1 MKQLKAFVG
10 FITKYDLLSLLWAAI
25 LAACTV
31 KFFMDKSYLLGAN
44 AICITV
50 LFLTIWAKNQELRV
64 LRQQLKDD
72 KKDQQRQSQD
82 EKLPHGESPSWE
94 NKLVRALS
102 TEDMDEAAKE
112 YSLFIPSVVY
122 FDLSKGGQE
131 LWKKEIRDAF
141 LNGIQWQKA
150 RFLDTLWHDA
160 SKEKPRFRETIIVK
174 RHGRIVDLKMIL
186 EMDKYDM
193 TGWEYCYLS
202 DILPP
207 EKGGD

>member
-10 FITKYDLLSLLWAAI
+10 FIAKYDLLSLLWAAL

-44 AICITV
+44 ALAITTM
-50 LFLTIWAKNQELRV
+50 FLVIWAKNQELRA

-72 KKDQQRQSQD
+72 KKDD
-82 EKLPHGESPSWE
+82 
-94 NKLVRALS
+94 
-102 TEDMDEAAKE
+102 
-112 YSLFIPSVVY
+112 
-122 FDLSKGGQE
+122 
-131 LWKKEIRDAF
+131 
-141 LNGIQWQKA
+141 QKA
-150 RFLDTLWHDA
+150 RFIDNLWHDA

-186 EMDKYDM
+186 EMDKYNM
-193 TGWEYCYLS
+193 EGWEYCYLS

>member
-10 FITKYDLLSLLWAAI
+10 FITKYDLLSLLWAAL

-44 AICITV
+44 ALAITAM
-50 LFLTIWAKNQELRV
+50 FLVIWAKNQELRA

-72 KKDQQRQSQD
+72 KKDD
-82 EKLPHGESPSWE
+82 
-94 NKLVRALS
+94 
-102 TEDMDEAAKE
+102 
-112 YSLFIPSVVY
+112 
-122 FDLSKGGQE
+122 
-131 LWKKEIRDAF
+131 
-141 LNGIQWQKA
+141 QKA
-150 RFLDTLWHDA
+150 RFIDNLWHDA

-186 EMDKYDM
+186 EMDKYNM

-207 EKGGD
+207 EKGGE

>member
-10 FITKYDLLSLLWAAI
+10 FIAKYDLLSLLWAAI

-50 LFLTIWAKNQELRV
+50 LFLTIWVKNQELRV

-72 KKDQQRQSQD
+72 KKDD
-82 EKLPHGESPSWE
+82 
-94 NKLVRALS
+94 
-102 TEDMDEAAKE
+102 
-112 YSLFIPSVVY
+112 
-122 FDLSKGGQE
+122 
-131 LWKKEIRDAF
+131 
-141 LNGIQWQKA
+141 QKA
-150 RFLDTLWHDA
+150 RFIDNLWHDA

-186 EMDKYDM
+186 EMDKYNM
-193 TGWEYCYLS
+193 EGWEYCYLS

>member
-10 FITKYDLLSLLWAAI
+10 FIAKYDLLSLLWAAL

-44 AICITV
+44 ALAITAM
-50 LFLTIWAKNQELRV
+50 FLVIWAKNQELRA

-72 KKDQQRQSQD
+72 KKDD
-82 EKLPHGESPSWE
+82 
-94 NKLVRALS
+94 
-102 TEDMDEAAKE
+102 
-112 YSLFIPSVVY
+112 
-122 FDLSKGGQE
+122 
-131 LWKKEIRDAF
+131 
-141 LNGIQWQKA
+141 QKA
-150 RFLDTLWHDA
+150 RFIDNLWHDA

-174 RHGRIVDLKMIL
+174 KRNRIVDLKLIL

>member
-10 FITKYDLLSLLWAAI
+10 FITKYDLLSLLWAAL

-44 AICITV
+44 ALAITAM
-50 LFLTIWAKNQELRV
+50 FLVIWVKNQELRA

-72 KKDQQRQSQD
+72 KKDD
-82 EKLPHGESPSWE
+82 
-94 NKLVRALS
+94 
-102 TEDMDEAAKE
+102 
-112 YSLFIPSVVY
+112 
-122 FDLSKGGQE
+122 
-131 LWKKEIRDAF
+131 
-141 LNGIQWQKA
+141 QKA
-150 RFLDTLWHDA
+150 RFIDNLWHDA

-186 EMDKYDM
+186 EMDKYNM
-193 TGWEYCYLS
+193 EGWEYCYLS